1 MHYCTVVEVKNDMP
15 QMTLQPVVWCDWVL
29 PITHI
34 YERLECGLGCS
45 EEPGFCW
52 CWLLQVWPGFAA
64 SKQLER
70 QPLDEKVSLVIV
82 VDQLLLYQPDS
93 GLWPWESPWKLCL
106 QGVPS
111 ILPVIL

>member
-1 MHYCTVVEVKNDMP
+1 M
-15 QMTLQPVVWCDWVL
+15 
-29 PITHI
+29 
-34 YERLECGLGCS
+34 RLECGLGCG

-52 CWLLQVWPGFAA
+52 FRLLQEWPGLAA

-70 QPLDEKVSLVIV
+70 QPLDEKGSLVIV
-82 VDQLLLYQPDS
+82 VDQLHLYQPDS
-93 GLWPWESPWKLCL
+93 GLWPWESSWKLCL